1 MALYT
6 GGTKCNR
13 AAVYNYKE
21 DNWSFQDLPNVV
33 SGSEA
38 NINSVTSYAT
48 ATQTYADIGG
58 SYHDQE
64 SPYGR
69 NPLVVSLAD
78 ADAGTSVSKVYGLDL
93 VDRGSLS
100 QSLDTTVSPEFLLE
114 RVGIDLDDAGIP
126 LSGYKVVSRLYPQVS
141 TPNSDG
147 TFSFTF
153 GAADTPNASPNYS
166 TSVTFNALT
175 DYKVDTRMSGRYL
188 SYKMTSS
195 TLKDFAFSGMDA
207 ELVVTG
213 RR

>member
-1 MALYT
+1 
-6 GGTKCNR
+6 
-13 AAVYNYKE
+13 
-21 DNWSFQDLPNVV
+21 
-33 SGSEA
+33 
-38 NINSVTSYAT
+38 
-48 ATQTYADIGG
+48 
-58 SYHDQE
+58 
-64 SPYGR
+64 
-69 NPLVVSLAD
+69 
-78 ADAGTSVSKVYGLDL
+78 
-93 VDRGSLS
+93 
-100 QSLDTTVSPEFLLE
+100 VSPEFLLE